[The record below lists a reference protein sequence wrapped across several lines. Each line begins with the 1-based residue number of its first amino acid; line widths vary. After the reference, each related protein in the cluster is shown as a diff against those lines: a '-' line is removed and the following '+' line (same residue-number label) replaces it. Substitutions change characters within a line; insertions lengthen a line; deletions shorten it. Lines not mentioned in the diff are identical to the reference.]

1 MDSVI
6 ISDYGVML
14 AKTGD
19 RLVVRGP
26 KPNSNLSKA
35 ARNSFSRSASI
46 TIVPPNLDWR
56 IQAFEAGTYTVAF
69 DGAALLLLEL
79 WIRSSNR
86 DPQTRQH

>member
-6 ISDYGVML
+6 VSGYGVML

-26 KPNSNLSKA
+26 KPKLELIEGGPQL
-35 ARNSFSRSASI
+35 FLPSASI
-46 TIVPPNLDWR
+46 TIVSPNLDWR

-69 DGAALLLLEL
+69 DGAALLLMEL